1 MIDDFEYMQP
11 LNATFEHNSGPYVPF
26 HELTTNTSGSTASAA
41 VYASDINLDTIVANS
56 NPIEQV
62 ADIHNMTNGGGT
74 TANLHSTGSL
84 YTNIGQDDVTDGVL
98 CMKNGSIPV
107 HTSSGISEALLHRV
121 VGLEGNADPDTYM
134 GQSAAESAVAD
145 GGGDNAS
152 RGPDE
157 ENKEN
162 DEQQDY
168 KPSPPSS
175 PPGRNR
181 PLQMS
186 DLAAPS
192 DRAQPKGP
200 KPQQTSA
207 SRVRASVN
215 ASRSVRA
222 SSSKESSKLRQSI
235 AQAEGIQA
243 GLQDSIQRK
252 KEERAKRKGRGV
264 LA

>member
-11 LNATFEHNSGPYVPF
+11 LSAVFEHNAGPYIPF
-26 HELTTNTSGSTASAA
+26 HELTTNTSGSIASAA
-41 VYASDINLDTIVANS
+41 VHASDTNLDSIVADV

-62 ADIHNMTNGGGT
+62 ADIHNMTKGNGA

-107 HTSSGISEALLHRV
+107 AASGGISEALLHRV
-121 VGLEGNADPDTYM
+121 ISLEGSVDPDAYTG
-134 GQSAAESAVAD
+134 GQSAAESVVAD
-145 GGGDNAS
+145 DDGGTAYG
-152 RGPDE
+152 GVE
-157 ENKEN
+157 EESKEE
-162 DEQQDY
+162 DEQQEY
-168 KPSPPSS
+168 KPESPPSS
-175 PPGRNR
+175 PGDRNR
-181 PLQMS
+181 PLQLK
-186 DLAAPS
+186 DLDAPAAA
-192 DRAQPKGP
+192 RAQPKGP

-222 SSSKESSKLRQSI
+222 SSSRASSKLRQSI

-243 GLQDSIQRK
+243 GLQDSI
-252 KEERAKRKGRGV
+252 
-264 LA
+264 